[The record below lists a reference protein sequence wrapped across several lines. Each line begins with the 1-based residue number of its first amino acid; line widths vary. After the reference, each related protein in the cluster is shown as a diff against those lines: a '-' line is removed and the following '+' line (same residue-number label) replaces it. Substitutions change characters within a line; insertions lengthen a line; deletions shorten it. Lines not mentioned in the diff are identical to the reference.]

1 MGPHQG
7 VAEAHAAEHTR
18 SLRRANDVALHG
30 TLFPHLYY
38 WRLVLFSSGGLF
50 GAAICILF
58 RHAPRRARRYAV
70 VIHLLM
76 GLYWGVVLSL
86 DPHRMVAMAYPHT
99 TWAKE
104 LEKWWLLYDPDL
116 SIYRSGCG
124 GYVIAGEQS
133 CYINS
138 FEPLLL
144 LMMLCCMSVSGFYLR
159 MPPLSFL
166 LQVHLT
172 ILTRIV
178 MVVLYGSINSKA
190 SVDVQDTFGLYIA
203 MLMLFFAVRRNDA
216 QQRHTFYELH
226 VLRREKDDNTE
237 RLTGEKERLRWELD
251 MTRSTQGRVLRTRAV
266 ALAATQ
272 GTTTLG
278 AAELGGNGP
287 RGSESGGS
295 SNGNAHDAAT
305 MDEVEDEETT
315 YGPAGQAGWWSTE
328 LTLCVLGRSST
339 TTTIGDDHI
348 SLWSECNEA
357 DFCDG
362 MYRASFSW
370 RVGITFSV
378 LVLFVVML
386 VLDSCLTMIG
396 SLALAVQFAVIASQ
410 VAIHSM
416 TDQRMARQ
424 LGHSSLLVLF
434 TIFAV
439 GCVPIAFQAASESMF
454 TWDGGQCSLQKISLQ
469 SFPIFNL
476 VVGPCNVFITV
487 MFVSMTVTAT
497 GFIVLIC
504 GWLPAQ
510 IAGYLIV
517 VLSLP
522 KETVEGVP
530 IGFDHTAVFG
540 ITVMVGSFFVGVTIG
555 GAYVVLQRRAAFTHA
570 ERRVEQ
576 LNVRVAALT
585 REKERLNY
593 ERHLAEMHLAA
604 ASAELPV
611 EVNASCVGK
620 QFDRSSSSC
629 ELTDVHNNGRAHA
642 ACTCASGKAPE
653 LHEGKA
659 PELPEGSR
667 HWGAG
672 SPSFTSSAASS
683 GAAELGGLEFSHAA
697 HTSGRATAREFY
709 DGGEAGAPPPP
720 DAARGPVAAAPVLAA
735 QPVLMQRTGATPSDA
750 GTSNVSDLEL
760 RDISTRSEPLPAPP
774 VPVLPAAAVRG
785 RAPLPS
791 KEPTGRRVRWQ
802 LLPSPSSPA
811 ASPSSSPALQPH
823 TSAVISAQPRDV
835 GDLQSV
841 EVDLREAHSM
851 AKRALRGVRQ
861 RPNRP
866 LRPLA
871 QAGVLRPGA
880 RVPERLSHVSDASDE
895 SAPCGRRTV

>member
-1 MGPHQG
+1 M
-7 VAEAHAAEHTR
+7 AHAAEHTR
-18 SLRRANDVALHG
+18 SLRRAKDVTLHG
-30 TLFPHLYY
+30 TLFPDLYY

-76 GLYWGVVLSL
+76 GLYWGVVLTL
-86 DPHRMVAMAYPHT
+86 DPHRMVAMAYPRT

-116 SIYRSGCG
+116 SSYRSGCG
-124 GYVIAGEQS
+124 GYVIVGEQS

-144 LMMLCCMSVSGFYLR
+144 LMMLCCMSVSGFYFR

-172 ILTRIV
+172 IFTRIV
-178 MVVLYGSINSKA
+178 MVGLYGSINSKA
-190 SVDVQDTFGLYIA
+190 SVDVQDSFGLYIA

-305 MDEVEDEETT
+305 MDEVEDEEMT

-348 SLWSECNEA
+348 SLWSERNEA

-362 MYRASFSW
+362 MYRASFKW
-370 RVGITFSV
+370 RVCITFSV
-378 LVLFVVML
+378 AVLFIVMV
-386 VLDSCLTMIG
+386 VLDSCLTCLG
-396 SLALAVQFAVIASQ
+396 SLALAVQFALIASQ
-410 VAIHSM
+410 VVLHSM

-434 TIFAV
+434 TIFAL
-439 GCVPIAFQAASESMF
+439 GCVPIAFLAADESMP

-469 SFPIFNL
+469 SLPIFNL

-504 GWLPAQ
+504 GLLLPEVA
-510 IAGYLIV
+510 AYLIIA
-517 VLSLP
+517 LSLP
-522 KETVEGVP
+522 RVTAAGEP
-530 IGFDHTAVFG
+530 LGFDHTAIFG
-540 ITVMVGSFFVGVTIG
+540 VTVMVGSFFVGVTIG
-555 GAYVVLQRRAAFTHA
+555 GFYVVLQRRASFTHA

-593 ERHLAEMHLAA
+593 ERHLAQMHLAA
-604 ASAELPV
+604 ASAELPI
-611 EVNASCVGK
+611 EVNASFVGK
-620 QFDRSSSSC
+620 PADRSSSSY
-629 ELTDVHNNGRAHA
+629 DVHNNGKAHA

-653 LHEGKA
+653 LPEGKA

-683 GAAELGGLEFSHAA
+683 AELRGLEFSDAA

-735 QPVLMQRTGATPSDA
+735 QPVLIQRTGATPSDA

-760 RDISTRSEPLPAPP
+760 RDISTRSEPLPEPP
-774 VPVLPAAAVRG
+774 VPVLPAAAVRR

-791 KEPTGRRVRWQ
+791 KAPTRRRVRWQ

-811 ASPSSSPALQPH
+811 ASLSSSPAPQPH

-866 LRPLA
+866 LGPLA

-880 RVPERLSHVSDASDE
+880 RMPERLSHVSDASDK
-895 SAPCGRRTV
+895 SAPCGSRTV